1 MSRYHDPEG
10 MGDYPGSGQQR
21 TPSAGQHSAT
31 GGASGQRGW
40 RGFLKVPH
48 RQPGQASA
56 SRPQRGYHRFL
67 GTHPILAAAAIIC
80 TVLVVGISLV
90 AYASVRN
97 LYDGI
102 NHETVTASMLGPR
115 PPKLNGSTNILL
127 IGSDSRAGTTGYG
140 SASVIQGSR
149 SDTSLILHI
158 SPDHTHAYVIS
169 FPRDSM
175 VPVYSCANDNE
186 GHPGQSATPG
196 QLEPLNATFSF
207 GGAPCLWK
215 TLEQTTH
222 IHIDHFAEVG
232 FSSFKLIVNDMHGIN
247 VCLPFTIRN
256 YQAHLYL
263 HAGMHKVYGAQALAF
278 VRLRENIGDGSDLE
292 RIQRQQIFLAAALQK
307 MKQTNLLGDYK
318 VLADVAHAVT
328 TDLTLTQLLG
338 IANSMRGLSTSA
350 VRFISVPVGL
360 YPPDPNKVL
369 WTQPQADALFKSIS
383 HDNHILRAARKA
395 TRTGGARTVTPA
407 QIHLQVLN
415 GSGTAGLAGTTAD
428 GLSNAGFV
436 VVGTGDAPNGYGY
449 TRSVIEY
456 SSAAQMPAVNA
467 LRKEVGGA
475 QVKRVTG
482 LHAGTLSLI
491 LGARFSGLPSGSNT
505 TKPKGPSVASVA
517 SSNNYQGISGNQNI
531 CKDSSAFAG
540 PLSPVPAATP

>member
-175 VPVYSCANDNE
+175 VPVYSCANDN
-186 GHPGQSATPG
+186 
-196 QLEPLNATFSF
+196 
-207 GGAPCLWK
+207 
-215 TLEQTTH
+215 
-222 IHIDHFAEVG
+222 
-232 FSSFKLIVNDMHGIN
+232 
-247 VCLPFTIRN
+247 
-256 YQAHLYL
+256 
-263 HAGMHKVYGAQALAF
+263 
-278 VRLRENIGDGSDLE
+278 
-292 RIQRQQIFLAAALQK
+292 
-307 MKQTNLLGDYK
+307 
-318 VLADVAHAVT
+318 
-328 TDLTLTQLLG
+328 
-338 IANSMRGLSTSA
+338 
-350 VRFISVPVGL
+350 
-360 YPPDPNKVL
+360 
-369 WTQPQADALFKSIS
+369 
-383 HDNHILRAARKA
+383 
-395 TRTGGARTVTPA
+395 
-407 QIHLQVLN
+407 
-415 GSGTAGLAGTTAD
+415 
-428 GLSNAGFV
+428 
-436 VVGTGDAPNGYGY
+436 
-449 TRSVIEY
+449 
-456 SSAAQMPAVNA
+456 
-467 LRKEVGGA
+467 
-475 QVKRVTG
+475 
-482 LHAGTLSLI
+482 
-491 LGARFSGLPSGSNT
+491 
-505 TKPKGPSVASVA
+505 
-517 SSNNYQGISGNQNI
+517 
-531 CKDSSAFAG
+531 
-540 PLSPVPAATP
+540 